1 MQELWLDGQNKTTN
15 YLLPTCKQS
24 WCPMKVFVS
33 RNSKTEHFST
43 PKIWILRIIAWK
55 IKQWSVCRQQVQM
68 EKEKLLPQSPSRL
81 CWSWGSLVILWNMA
95 WWTGVVSLFQ
105 NWPFKYAKHDATVVS
120 SLVSISFSMTAF
132 VWNVLHIWT
141 WDWDLTGEHL
151 PWSSWCLFTGCS
163 GMYGP
168 RVCIDTGLLFRSSAA
183 EMSSQLLLSTWLN
196 SSKFTNWSTSYALL
210 LILPFFVFILCT
222 CTCLVR
228 YLFLMLHCL
237 SGTVSLAKLDHQT
250 HSHLSNHFWNLT
262 S

>member
-1 MQELWLDGQNKTTN
+1 M
-15 YLLPTCKQS
+15 
-24 WCPMKVFVS
+24 
-33 RNSKTEHFST
+33 
-43 PKIWILRIIAWK
+43 WILRIIAWK
-55 IKQWSVCRQQVQM
+55 SKLWSVCRQQVQM

-81 CWSWGSLVILWNMA
+81 CRSWGSLVILWNMA

-120 SLVSISFSMTAF
+120 SLVSLSFSMTSF

-168 RVCIDTGLLFRSSAA
+168 RVCIDTGLLFRSSVA

-196 SSKFTNWSTSYALL
+196 SSKFTNWPAMLFFWYFHSLFSFCAHALARSD
-210 LILPFFVFILCT
+210 IFFICCT
-222 CTCLVR
+222 VCLEQSP
-228 YLFLMLHCL
+228 LQ
-237 SGTVSLAKLDHQT
+237 S
-250 HSHLSNHFWNLT
+250 
-262 S
+262 